1 MIEFNYKFQDNFKAY
16 FNPAR
21 YYSYTDINMFILIG
35 GRGIGKT
42 TGIVKQALRRY
53 ATYGDEFIYCRRY
66 KTEIAKSKDLLSLV
80 VNDPTSTKGVGNGIF
95 QYTYDKHR
103 LGYGA
108 ALSMQASYKSG
119 MDFSKVTT
127 FIYDEALIE
136 AGGTM
141 RYLTNEI
148 NELLEFIST
157 MARSRTNYRVFVLS
171 NNVDL
176 FNPYFAYFNL
186 PKFSTSYM
194 DKDRGLY
201 AEIIPTKEALLKI
214 EEKTPLYR
222 LTKGTPYGEYHYN
235 NEILTT
241 QVGTIGN
248 KPKKSAL
255 MCRII
260 YENFTLNIYRTGI
273 LDIYVEFRDKAID
286 DNLSFTMLKDNLPNY
301 TDIKAYRTSD
311 LYGIIRRCYDKGKV
325 VYNHQKAVAIMAQFM
340 EEV

>member
-1 MIEFNYKFQDNFKAY
+1 MIEFHYRFQDNFKAY

-21 YYSYTDINMFILIG
+21 YYSYPDINTFILIG

-53 ATYGDEFIYCRRY
+53 AVSEEEFIYCRRY
-66 KTEIAKSKDLLSLV
+66 KTEISKSKDLLSLV
-80 VNDPTSTKGVGNGIF
+80 VTDPTSVKGVGNGIF
-95 QYTYDKHR
+95 QYTYDKKR

-108 ALSMQASYKSG
+108 ALSMQQSYKSG

-136 AGGTM
+136 AGGSM
-141 RYLTNEI
+141 RYLKNEI
-148 NELLEFIST
+148 NDLLEFVST
-157 MARSRTNYRVFVLS
+157 MARSRTNYRVFILS

-186 PKFSTSYM
+186 PKFDTSYM

-201 AEIIPTKEALLKI
+201 AEIIPTKQALLNI

-222 LTKGTPYGEYHYN
+222 LTKGTPYGDYHYS

-241 QVGTIGN
+241 SVGTIGD
-248 KPKKSAL
+248 KPKKADL

-260 YENFTLNIYRTGI
+260 YENFTINIYRTGI
-273 LDIYVEFRDKAID
+273 LDIYVEFRDKAIL
-286 DNLSFTMLKDNLPNY
+286 DNMSFVMLQNNIPNY
-301 TDIKAYRTSD
+301 TDIKAYRMSD

-325 VYNHQKAVAIMAQFM
+325 IYNHQKAVAIMAQFM